1 MTLYIDSLVSE
12 GLLDHKSH
20 RTQTLITTTSAGTL
34 TLTIDSESIHVFQGT
49 TAGQILKLPS
59 ALTLTVGYRYQ
70 VHNDSTQ
77 NITIQDGNAAQL
89 LLLSATSRVLL
100 VLVDSSSA
108 AGVWSYF
115 VIPKNPQIAE
125 QFLATYPGTGLSVNY
140 TGGNVHFNGVFTV
153 VAGGSIAFPDT
164 TTNGWMYVTT
174 AGVVAATASLPEGAL
189 PLYKFTTTG
198 GAVTSL
204 VDERMDYETNL
215 LWGIGTDISNI
226 RYNSAQGAGS
236 LEKYARADHTHAAN
250 LPLYKA
256 GSVAAVTFTPANPR
270 VATVTFGTAFP
281 SASYAVTVT
290 GTDGRS
296 WKVTNLLA
304 GSFVINTQA
313 STALTGP
320 VYWNAILIGESQ

>member
-20 RTQTLITTTSAGTL
+20 RTQTLITTTSASTL
-34 TLTIDSESIHVFQGT
+34 TLTIDSESIQVFQGT
-49 TAGQILKLPS
+49 TAAQVLKLPS

-77 NITIQDGNAAQL
+77 NITIQDGNAVQL
-89 LLLSATSRVLL
+89 LLLSASSRVIL

-115 VIPKNPQIAE
+115 VIPKNPAAVE
-125 QFLATYPGTGLSVNY
+125 QFLVTYPGTGLTVNY
-140 TGGNVHFNGVFTV
+140 TGGNAHFNGTYTQI
-153 VAGGSIAFPDT
+153 AGGSIALPGST
-164 TTNGWMYVTT
+164 TGGWIYVTLL
-174 AGVVAATASLPEGAL
+174 GVVAATASLPAGAL
-189 PLYKFTTTG
+189 PLYQFTTTTV
-198 GAVTSL
+198 VTSL
-204 VDERMDYETNL
+204 LDERQDYEVDL
-215 LWGIGTDISNI
+215 LWGAGTDISNI

-256 GSVAAVTFTPANPR
+256 GSVAAVSFTGTPR
-270 VATVTFGTAFP
+270 VATVTLGTAFP
-281 SASYAVTVT
+281 STSYAVTVT

-296 WKVTNLLA
+296 WKITNILA
-304 GSFVINTQA
+304 GSFVINSQA
-313 STALTGP
+313 NAALTGP
-320 VYWNAILIGESQ
+320 VYWQAIFIGESQ